1 MQVVSCG
8 GYASMD
14 KSRKLRHYQRKAY
27 DQTVSFPVEIVGR
40 DGEIRRYSFEASV
53 RLYQRRIASAAVR
66 YSDEAVVEAEIH
78 HCQQRIG
85 QLRKSYFKWYGW
97 MEFDSGPVE
106 CPEYSGEMVAF
117 LRRFYAVGENM
128 GDLAVSWLHRTEDH
142 DLFFLEGAK
151 DSERW
156 LFYLFRFDDN
166 MAISVRDSFFSHLRM
181 VQRAKGEDA
190 ERLVAFHHTADC
202 GLILT
207 GVGEAV
213 RSAPAKREGDRLVR
227 VGGRN
232 DDSYRRGLR
241 SLAVGDV
248 DGALEMFLQSMGDKP
263 YFRKAYVA
271 AAVLSDQVRKWSEA
285 EAATRMG
292 LHYFPGDPVLNYHF
306 GLARFRQGHH
316 EEARVAL
323 LAALEARPAIFPA
336 RYLLGLIDLV
346 EGRLLSAGRHLRLA
360 AGLPRPRRDKDA
372 GHLRQLRAWL
382 RSHALLLGLGVA
394 VAAVG
399 AVQVGLGS
407 PGGGSML
414 LAGLIAAVGAEAL
427 FRVRMGRLCRDVRFR
442 DVRLRPPEGLR
453 AEGFLADHGGL

>member
-1 MQVVSCG
+1 
-8 GYASMD
+8 MD

-66 YSDEAVVEAEIH
+66 YNDEAVVEAEIN

-97 MEFDSGPVE
+97 MEFDPGPVE
-106 CPEYSGEMVAF
+106 SPEYSGEMVAF
-117 LRRFYAVGENM
+117 LRRFYAVGDNM
-128 GDLAVSWLHRTEDH
+128 GELAVSWLHRTEDH
-142 DLFFLEGAK
+142 DLFFLEGAQE
-151 DSERW
+151 SERW

-166 MAISVRDSFFSHLRM
+166 DAVSVRDSFFSLLRL
-181 VQRAKGEDA
+181 VQGAKGEDA

-213 RSAPAKREGDRLVR
+213 RAAPAKLDGDRLVR
-227 VGGRN
+227 VGGSN

-248 DGALEMFLQSMGDKP
+248 EGALEMFLQSMGDKP

-292 LHYFPGDPVLNYHF
+292 LHYFPGDAVLNYHF
-306 GLARFRQGHH
+306 GLARFRQGQH
-316 EEARVAL
+316 EDARVAL
-323 LAALEARPAIFPA
+323 VAALDARPAIFPA

-346 EGRLLSAGRHLRLA
+346 EGRLFSAGRHLRMA
-360 AGLPRPRRDKDA
+360 AGLPRPRRDRDA

-382 RSHALLLGLGVA
+382 RSHALLLGLGAA
-394 VAAVG
+394 VALAG
-399 AVQVGLGS
+399 AVQVGLGYR
-407 PGGGSML
+407 GGGSLL
-414 LAGLIAAVGAEAL
+414 LAGLIAAAGSEAL
-427 FRVRMGRLCRDVRFR
+427 FRVRMRRLCRDVRFR